1 MTHVSHPRL
10 SNALI
15 GHDNVLARLM
25 AMDGA
30 GRLPHGLLF
39 SGKRGIGKASTAYAL
54 AKYLLSGS
62 PADKSSISQHPSA
75 KQVGA
80 GSHPDVYVLESH
92 HDDSKETTPS
102 MSVQHVRDFVSFFT
116 QKSFYGGWRIGIV
129 DPVEDLNRQGANAL
143 LKLLEEPPHK
153 TLIILITHRIDSVL
167 DTLRSRCQTIPFK
180 ELSQEECQRILGN
193 FEIPDVPFLSKH
205 CGGSPGIAL
214 DLDKMG
220 GEEFYTL
227 FQNALQALN
236 NKDLRP
242 TYKLLETYVL
252 SPQDHSKD
260 NAWAYFNELLLAEI
274 ARLGIN
280 TTGFLPHFRPQDLSK
295 VWFEI
300 GEMISTTNTFNLDR
314 KQTLVCI
321 FSKLAGLV

>member
-1 MTHVSHPRL
+1 MTQIPHPRTIQSL
-10 SNALI
+10 N
-15 GHDNVLARLM
+15 GHDTILSRLM
-25 AMDGA
+25 AMEGA
-30 GRLPHGLLF
+30 GQLPHGLLF

-62 PADKSSISQHPSA
+62 LADRSSILQHPSS
-75 KQVGA
+75 KQLEA
-80 GSHPDVYVLESH
+80 GSHPDVAILESH
-92 HDDSKETTPS
+92 HDDSKESTPS

-180 ELSQEECQRILGN
+180 ELPQEECLRILGN
-193 FEIPDVPFLSKH
+193 FEISDAPFLARH

-220 GEEFYTL
+220 GAEFYTL

-236 NKDLRP
+236 DKDLRP
-242 TYKLLETYVL
+242 IYKLLETYVL
-252 SPQDHSKD
+252 SPQDHSKED
-260 NAWAYFNELLLAEI
+260 AWAYFNELLLAEI

-280 TTGFLPHFRPQDLSK
+280 NTGFLPHFRPQDLSK

-300 GEMISTTNTFNLDR
+300 GEMINTTNTFNLDR